1 VGRGHDAN
9 AHPGIDQENGQHGE
23 VGRMAVRKIAHPSV
37 EDRKAKGLAARDRAA
52 PSGHTKWRPAAD
64 RPDPV
69 GLLTEQDTTRE
80 PDLVPVRHGRMMVSP
95 FTFYRGAAKIMAA
108 DLKDTPVAGL
118 ETQLCGDAHL
128 SNFGLFASPE
138 RVLLFDV
145 NDFDETLPGPF
156 EWDVKRMA
164 ASFAIAG
171 RNNGFA
177 KADTR
182 AATLASVRAY
192 REAMASFAQLGTMEI
207 WYAHLDEDELMS
219 AIRTA
224 VAGTKKEAKG
234 AKKGKKDE
242 KQEKQAKMAGKR
254 AEKLATKAHTRDS
267 LQALSKL
274 AELVDGKYRIVS
286 QPPIVV
292 PSRDLAS
299 TYGLSRDQV
308 VPVIHEQFRAY
319 RATLQDDRRHLLERF
334 EVVDMAR
341 KVVGVGSVGTRA
353 FIVLLQ
359 GRDAQDPLFL
369 QIKEAT
375 ASVMEP
381 YLGKSRYKQH
391 GERVVQGQRMM
402 QAASDIYLGW
412 TRGLDVRRHFYW
424 RQLRDMKGSADPEAM
439 APVGLTFY
447 ARTCGWTLARAH
459 ARSGDAVAIAAYLG
473 DSDAFDKSITD
484 FSQRYADQ
492 NERDYQEFVNAVR
505 SGRLEAVEGV

>member
-1 VGRGHDAN
+1 
-9 AHPGIDQENGQHGE
+9 
-23 VGRMAVRKIAHPSV
+23 MAVRKIAHPSIG
-37 EDRKAKGLAARDRAA
+37 DRKARGLEARDRASVSA
-52 PSGHTKWRPAAD
+52 HAKWRPAAG

-69 GLLTEQDTTRE
+69 GLLEEQNRSRE

-108 DLKDTPVAGL
+108 DLADTPVAGL
-118 ETQLCGDAHL
+118 GVQLCGDAHL

-138 RVLLFDV
+138 RRLLFDL

-156 EWDVKRMA
+156 EYDVKRMA
-164 ASFAIAG
+164 ASFAVAG

-177 KADTR
+177 TADTR
-182 AATLASVRAY
+182 AAALASVTAY
-192 REAMASFAQLGTMEI
+192 REAMAGFAQLGTMDI

-219 AIRTA
+219 AIRAT
-224 VAGTKKEAKG
+224 VAETKKEAKA
-234 AKKGKKDE
+234 AKK
-242 KQEKQAKMAGKR
+242 KQEKRDVKEEKLAERAEKR
-254 AEKLATKAHTRDS
+254 AEKTAAKAHTRDS

-274 AELVDGKYRIVS
+274 GELVDGKYRIAS

-292 PSRDLAS
+292 PARDLAS
-299 TYGLSRDQV
+299 TYGLSPEEV
-308 VPVIHEQFRAY
+308 VPAIHEQFRAY

-334 EVVDMAR
+334 EIVDAAR

-375 ASVMEP
+375 ASVLEA
-381 YLGKSRYKQH
+381 YLPKSKYKQH

-412 TRGLDVRRHFYW
+412 TKGLDVRRHFYW
-424 RQLRDMKGSADPEAM
+424 RQLRDMKGSVEAEAL
-439 APVGLTFY
+439 APLGLTFY

-459 ARSGDAVAIAAYLG
+459 ARSGDPVAIAAYLG
-473 DSDAFDKSITD
+473 TSDAFDKSITG

-492 NERDYQEFVNAVR
+492 NEQDYQEFVNAVR
-505 SGRLEAVEGV
+505 SGRLEAREGV